1 MVGGQRLAMKA
12 ARIGGPQGVA
22 FLARKLHTK
31 LERMNEKGEW
41 VDMAGSK
48 AMELPEQKGPQ
59 TTAERFNDAVREA
72 WLTLSK
78 APKGFEHFKP
88 RNTRGGDPEDDRASE
103 SDKGSDKKKKKGG
116 SGGPGE
122 GGGWEQHGMVLMAL
136 VVSFFLLEPY
146 LSGMLRSDA
155 REINFQDFINGP
167 FANGRVHHLQVV
179 NQRYVRVF
187 LRSDAIASAPI
198 GQGGDDL
205 NHAMQGS
212 GIGSPPV
219 YWFSIGSVD
228 SFERKMAD
236 LQNSYNISVKDHIP
250 IMYSNEV
257 SIVAELAKLAPTL
270 LFMGLIFFA
279 MNRMMSGMGGGGG
292 GGPGNI
298 FRVGKAKPT
307 IVKAGGDMKL
317 TFKDIAGLQ
326 EAKVEVMEFV
336 EFLKNP
342 DKFRKIGAKIPKGAL
357 LCGPPGTGKTLM
369 AKAMAGEASVPF
381 LSISGSDF
389 IEMFVGVGASRV
401 RDLFS
406 QARANAPC
414 IVFIDEIDAVGR
426 ARGKGGFGGGNDER
440 ENTLNQ
446 LLVEMDGFNPLTGIV
461 VLAGTNRVDIL
472 DPALLRPGRFDRQ
485 ITIDKPDIK
494 GRFEIYKVHLKPIN
508 LNDDI
513 DEIAKRMATLTP
525 GFAGAD
531 IANVCNEAAL
541 IAARHQK
548 DTVDIADFESAI
560 ERVIAGIEKKGKILT
575 ADERTCVA
583 FHEAGHAICGWFL
596 EHADP
601 LLKVSIVPR
610 GSGALGYNQFL
621 PKELALH
628 SREQLLDM
636 ICMALGGRVAE
647 EITFGRITTGASDD
661 LDRVTKIAYSQVSI
675 YGMNDRVGALSFQN
689 KGGDSQF
696 TKPYSEATAQM
707 MDEEARLIVKNA
719 YERTRQLLV
728 EKRDQLTLLAERLL
742 EKEILTH
749 DDVVGLL
756 GPRPFEMN
764 DTYKEYIDTNHTW
777 KSKIEK
783 AEKDAADKNAASA
796 DSSAPAP
803 DSESTK

>member
-1 MVGGQRLAMKA
+1 MMLY
-12 ARIGGPQGVA
+12 
-22 FLARKLHTK
+22 F
-31 LERMNEKGEW
+31 
-41 VDMAGSK
+41 AG
-48 AMELPEQKGPQ
+48 AITLFTLLPVL
-59 TTAERFNDAVREA
+59 TDSLRRDVREI
-72 WLTLSK
+72 S
-78 APKGFEHFKP
+78 
-88 RNTRGGDPEDDRASE
+88 
-103 SDKGSDKKKKKGG
+103 
-116 SGGPGE
+116 
-122 GGGWEQHGMVLMAL
+122 
-136 VVSFFLLEPY
+136 
-146 LSGMLRSDA
+146 
-155 REINFQDFINGP
+155 FQDFVNGP
-167 FANGRVHHLQVV
+167 FAYGRVHHLQVI
-179 NQRYVRVF
+179 NQRFVRVF
-187 LRSDAIASAPI
+187 LRGDTAPSDPVGAAGSA
-198 GQGGDDL
+198 GGNDGLLPAHGAPD
-205 NHAMQGS
+205 GS
-212 GIGSPPV
+212 AAVQRGGEGSSAV

-228 SFERKMAD
+228 SFERKMQE
-236 LQNSYNISVKDHIP
+236 LQTSYGIEVKDHLP
-250 IMYSNEV
+250 ILYTNEFSV
-257 SIVAELAKLAPTL
+257 LTELAKLAPTL
-270 LFMGLIFFA
+270 IILGLIYYS
-279 MNRMMSGMGGGGG
+279 MTNMMGSMGPGGP

-298 FRVGKAKPT
+298 FRVGQIKPT
-307 IVKAGGDMKL
+307 IIKGDMKNKIS
-317 TFKDIAGLQ
+317 FKDIAGLT

-342 DKFRKIGAKIPKGAL
+342 EQFRKIGAKIPKGAL

-426 ARGKGGFGGGNDER
+426 ARGKGGMGGNDER

-461 VLAGTNRVDIL
+461 VMAGTNRVDIL

-485 ITIDKPDIK
+485 ISIDKPDIK
-494 GRFEIYKVHLKPIN
+494 GRYEIYKVHLAN
-508 LNDDI
+508 LTLADDI

-541 IAARHQK
+541 IAARHK
-548 DTVDIADFESAI
+548 KTAVDIGDFESAI

-575 ADERTCVA
+575 PEERTCVA

-610 GSGALGYNQFL
+610 GTAALGYNQFL

-628 SREQLLDM
+628 SREQLFDM

-647 EITFGRITTGASDD
+647 ELTFGRITTGASDD
-661 LDRVTKIAYSQVSI
+661 LDRVTKIAYSQVSV
-675 YGMNDRVGALSFQN
+675 YGMNERVGALSFQD
-689 KGGDSQF
+689 KGGGQNF

-719 YERTRQLLV
+719 YERTRNLLT
-728 EKRDQLTLLAERLL
+728 EKKDQLKLLAERLL

-749 DDVVGLL
+749 DDVVALL

-764 DTYKEYIDTNHTW
+764 ATYKEYIDTQHQW
-777 KSKIEK
+777 KSKLE
-783 AEKDAADKNAASA
+783 AAAAATAAGATEATAAATEVPTPEAGGTVERPPS
-796 DSSAPAP
+796 PEEGP
-803 DSESTK
+803 K